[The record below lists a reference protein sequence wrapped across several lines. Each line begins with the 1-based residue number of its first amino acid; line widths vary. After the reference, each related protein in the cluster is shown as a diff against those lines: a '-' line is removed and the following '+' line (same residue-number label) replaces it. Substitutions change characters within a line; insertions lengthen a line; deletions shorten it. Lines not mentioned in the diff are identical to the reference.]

1 MDNRRERNQFCREQ
15 EFTLIEIVT
24 VLAIVMIVSGI
35 VLANL
40 KLPVFASLDNTARSI
55 RLLFSEAQRQ
65 TSLQGREIRVIYSR
79 EKGELYLSRITDEDA
94 AEQNIEQQD
103 KKIKSEDICRIP
115 EKIEV
120 KFPEFEDTAGDIQY
134 RFFPDG
140 SASGPEMELTL
151 DERTIIMGISHLTGI
166 AYRREAEE

>member
-1 MDNRRERNQFCREQ
+1 MDNRKERNQLCRKQ

-35 VLANL
+35 VLANI
-40 KLPVFASLDNTARSI
+40 KLPVFASLDNTARGI

-65 TSLQGREIRVIYSR
+65 TSLQGCEIRVIYSHEKR
-79 EKGELYLSRITDEDA
+79 EFYLSHVTDEDTFGEN
-94 AEQNIEQQD
+94 AELTD
-103 KKIKSEDICRIP
+103 KKIKSGNLCRIP

-120 KFPEFEDTAGDIQY
+120 KFPEFEDATDDIQY

-151 DERTIIMGISHLTGI
+151 DERKIILGVSRLTGM
-166 AYRREAEE
+166 AYRREPEE